1 MAMKQK
7 EEIKEESLLRQLC
20 GADEKIYDCLT
31 NYLYE
36 DPSTAISEKEL
47 DILIEEA
54 DKNGKFAPALDKAI
68 FKASQNSGERD
79 GYLKTIQTLAS
90 KSSHATTQ
98 EKEKAEKEGLTDRV
112 ALLEK
117 RIENQQLLNDRTADM
132 LDVAE
137 KFYDERLAVGKADG
151 IRDAR
156 AKERSMAERQQMKID
171 DQERAKLRARLNEI
185 KKMGRKERKVALK
198 QYKADELAAEAAK
211 EVREKEKQKSEKEE
225 SRLGEV
231 EKTAREERKKDRS

>member
-1 MAMKQK
+1 MATKQT
-7 EEIKEESLLRQLC
+7 EEIKEESLLRQVC
-20 GADEKIYDCLT
+20 GSDDKIYNCLT

-36 DPSTAISEKEL
+36 DPSTAISEKEI

-68 FKASQNSGERD
+68 FQASQNPGERER
-79 GYLKTIQTLAS
+79 YIKIIQSLAS
-90 KSSHATTQ
+90 KSSDATAQ
-98 EKEKAEKEGLTDRV
+98 EKERAEKEGLTDRV

-117 RIENQQLLNDRTADM
+117 RIENQQLLNDKTAD
-132 LDVAE
+132 LLNVAA
-137 KFYDERLAVGKADG
+137 KFYDERLAVGAADG

-156 AKERSMAERQQMKID
+156 VKERNMAERQQMKID
-171 DQERAKLRARLNEI
+171 DKERAKSKTRLNEI

-198 QYKADELAAEAAK
+198 QYKADELAVDAAK

-231 EKTAREERKKDRS
+231 EQTARDERKKDRS